1 MAPRGPA
8 DVAAAS
14 SRRFTLTPRAHHA
27 TVTVPEGGVT
37 SGFTTSACARGD
49 LFTVK
54 PEVCPTPYRARATGY
69 ITPASRCGR
78 SRASNFS
85 LNELFVFDV

>member
-69 ITPASRCGR
+69 ITMKALSTFK
-78 SRASNFS
+78 A
-85 LNELFVFDV
+85 VVDVILAWLPLRWS

>member
-1 MAPRGPA
+1 MVPRGPA

-54 PEVCPTPYRARATGY
+54 PEVCPTPYRARATAY
-69 ITPASRCGR
+69 ITQPLKRC
-78 SRASNFS
+78 S
-85 LNELFVFDV
+85 